1 MDEFGKSVT
10 MKRIFFS
17 LAVMMFS
24 ISVIYAQGNRPGFE
38 KYMEKFKA
46 ERVSYLTEK
55 LDLSVEEAQK
65 FWPLYNEYQ
74 DKRDKVIRSKRM
86 EGRHGD
92 FSGISSEELEAMADK
107 KVEEELKLAQMK
119 MEFHK
124 EVKKVL
130 PIEKVVLLYKAEM
143 DFMNHMFN
151 RLRDERPGEGQRGRY
166 NRGGDREQ

>member
-1 MDEFGKSVT
+1 
-10 MKRIFFS
+10 MKRIILNLLVLVFGVS
-17 LAVMMFS
+17 A
-24 ISVIYAQGNRPGFE
+24 IYAQNTRPGFE

-46 ERVSYLTEK
+46 EKVSYLTEK

-74 DKRDKVIRSKRM
+74 DNRDKVIQSRRM

-92 FSGISSEELEAMADK
+92 ISGLSTEELEIMADK
-107 KVEEELKLAQMK
+107 KVEDELKLAQMK

-124 EVKKVL
+124 EVKEVL
-130 PIEKVVLLYKAEM
+130 PIEKVLRLYRAEN

-151 RLRDERPGEGQRGRY
+151 RLRGERPGDGQRGRY
-166 NRGGDREQ
+166 NRDNRDEQ